1 MSRTRT
7 LVWTSCTLPPSTGL
21 RGSRDHV
28 QVQDIRSRRARRR
41 VLRALALLRRRYD
54 RAHGPFGARLMAD
67 HAQLLGEAIEAE
79 RRAHRALL
87 AGDDA
92 SEELRAAAALY
103 RSSWEAAPP
112 ASYGRLIGMLK
123 AAVLAGDAREEALY
137 ARGSLGDAAGSA
149 PASYALAIAALVEG
163 DDAAAAEGMRGGSE
177 AMVRAAD
184 AIAALAAGDEEE
196 YGRAVRAIV
205 EDFEGRD
212 EHLTGVPIADTALML
227 ERLAAARGMACGIT
241 SPLLPSRP

>member
-1 MSRTRT
+1 
-7 LVWTSCTLPPSTGL
+7 
-21 RGSRDHV
+21 
-28 QVQDIRSRRARRR
+28 
-41 VLRALALLRRRYD
+41 
-54 RAHGPFGARLMAD
+54 MAD
-67 HAQLLGEAIEAE
+67 HAELLREAIEVE

-92 SEELRAAAALY
+92 SEDLRAAAALY

-123 AAVLAGDAREEALY
+123 AAVLAGYAHEEALY
-137 ARGSLGDAAGSA
+137 TRGSLGDAAGSA

-163 DDAAAAEGMRGGSE
+163 DDGEAAAAAEGMRGGSE

-241 SPLLPSRP
+241 SPLLPSCA